1 VKFSVSFDQRVF
13 RDFGLFVVSTL
24 IENEGRSLYM
34 PMIIDSAASYLTV
47 RPDVFD
53 QLGIA
58 PIRKT
63 PIVTASQRAE
73 APIGQVDKVT
83 VGARCFAVNVRVI
96 SIPLPADLP
105 AEGLLGASFLRNFL
119 VSMDYEKGKLEL
131 TTR

>member
-1 VKFSVSFDQRVF
+1 VKFSILFDQRVF

-24 IENEGRSLYM
+24 IENKGRSLYM

-47 RPDVFD
+47 RPDVFE

-83 VGARCFAVNVRVI
+83 VGGRCFALNVRVI
-96 SIPLPADLP
+96 SIALPADLP
-105 AEGLLGASFLRNFL
+105 AEGLLEHPFFGIS
-119 VSMDYEKGKLEL
+119 
-131 TTR
+131 